1 MTFAI
6 TTLMDRFSIKKQ
18 EKRTAPTAGSYVRGE
33 TASGSSRHS
42 PPSQGMGGPSSVR
55 RHLSGPSRVRSAGL
69 RPPLTALPLPRSRP
83 GPGAPSH
90 QPDHQTPPEPHPT
103 PPAPGGPP
111 VRRLRLCAL
120 RATHTPMARAPLR
133 WPPEPRPG
141 PPGPLQPQSRLPTA
155 PGPQIEPQCPTALI
169 DRPLGPALAG
179 WPRTT
184 RPR

>member
-1 MTFAI
+1 MTFVSN
-6 TTLMDRFSIKKQ
+6 RFSIKKQ

-69 RPPLTALPLPRSRP
+69 RPPLTALPLPQSRP
-83 GPGAPSH
+83 GPRHSLAPAR
-90 QPDHQTPPEPHPT
+90 
-103 PPAPGGPP
+103 APGPPRASPDASGAGGPA

-141 PPGPLQPQSRLPTA
+141 PPAAPPPHSRLSRA

-169 DRPLGPALAG
+169 DRPLEPALAG